1 MRAVGAVLR
10 EHVRVV
16 IGVVIREGDLGV
28 IVHIVHRR
36 LRVEDGACRHPVR
49 HVLLAPCGVL
59 RHGDKRLVRVIQT
72 CIQNSDH
79 HALAL
84 VVNAGSIVNARR
96 VDVRVV
102 ADRNGRHGVG
112 LGEIHAG
119 HAVHVLQRLV
129 PLGVDPQGKP
139 VVDSR
144 VGILFLISDAGGIQP
159 RQEGFLRRLQLF
171 PRRLSLGR
179 FAVLGEAVRRGV
191 LIERVERVASQLH
204 DNPPLARE
212 VGTVRFCQ
220 RGKILPAQRL
230 GVQPVHAG
238 QRPLPVTGQGRRP
251 RTGQNTAGD
260 CRQGQTL
267 Q

>member
-1 MRAVGAVLR
+1 MGAVLR
-10 EHVRVV
+10 EHVRIV

-49 HVLLAPCGVL
+49 HVLLAPCWVL

-84 VVNAGSIVNARR
+84 VVNAGGIVNARR

-112 LGEIHAG
+112 LGEIHAR

-144 VGILFLISDAGGIQP
+144 IGILFLISDAGGIQP